1 MLPPLPAAGRTRGSA
16 AASPHEYSARQA
28 LQWLGYPASGISNE
42 VTQLIS
48 RRGAVVIPG
57 PTRDARISGEEVLH
71 LLFRRRDQHAEAIS
85 YMLAG
90 VTRGQ
95 APAAASA
102 PEQDASE
109 PDSPAPAPAAAVA
122 DLVALREPTQRMQ
135 QAFDM
140 LWTILA
146 PSGDRQSFVD
156 GLAMLFGQSPGLL
169 ASVIFSKFSSD
180 SLSVVIETVKTSVK
194 KNRFETR
201 VAKRRPIFV
210 HHRSR
215 DYLKNKRI

>member
-1 MLPPLPAAGRTRGSA
+1 MRRVCPSEADAGAARALTLER
-16 AASPHEYSARQA
+16 ARQVLMSIQA
-28 LQWLGYPASGISNE
+28 LILVPDPYFNEPGYE
-42 VTQLIS
+42 
-48 RRGAVVIPG
+48 
-57 PTRDARISGEEVLH
+57 
-71 LLFRRRDQHAEAIS
+71 
-85 YMLAG
+85 
-90 VTRGQ
+90 
-95 APAAASA
+95 
-102 PEQDASE
+102 
-109 PDSPAPAPAAAVA
+109 
-122 DLVALREPTQRMQ
+122 RERST
-135 QAFDM
+135 
-140 LWTILA
+140 

>member
-1 MLPPLPAAGRTRGSA
+1 
-16 AASPHEYSARQA
+16 
-28 LQWLGYPASGISNE
+28 
-42 VTQLIS
+42 
-48 RRGAVVIPG
+48 
-57 PTRDARISGEEVLH
+57 
-71 LLFRRRDQHAEAIS
+71 
-85 YMLAG
+85 MLAG